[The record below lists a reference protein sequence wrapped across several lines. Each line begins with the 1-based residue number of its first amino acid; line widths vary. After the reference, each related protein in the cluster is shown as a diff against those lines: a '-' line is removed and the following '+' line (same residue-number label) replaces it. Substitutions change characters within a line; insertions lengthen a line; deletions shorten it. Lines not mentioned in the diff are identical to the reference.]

1 MVLTSAILLQLV
13 FNGIIAGGTY
23 AVAAIGYHM
32 VYGAL
37 KFVNFAHGSIAVFG
51 AYIAWSFSVGFLH
64 LALIPSVILAVVLT
78 ALLGIFIERVAY
90 RPLRNAPKLAPMVT
104 AMAVS
109 LMLDATTMMVIGSD
123 IKRFDLPVVEGMKLG
138 PVFATPVQ
146 LTILITSAVCMVLIW
161 LLLAKSRL
169 GKAIRA
175 VADNPDLA
183 EASGID
189 SNIVIS
195 ATFGIGS
202 ALAAVAGILIGMDT
216 SLQPTMGFVIMVK
229 SYAAV
234 VLGGMGNVV
243 GAVIGSFV
251 IGMAENLGVWV
262 IPPIW
267 KDVIAYGILILC
279 LFIRPNGLLGKK
291 EEISATVLGG

>member
-1 MVLTSAILLQLV
+1 MTLSTAILLQLI

-51 AYIAWSFSVGFLH
+51 AYIAWSLSVGFLH
-64 LALIPSVILAVVLT
+64 LGLFPSFILAIILT

-104 AMAVS
+104 AMAVA

-123 IKRFDLPVVEGMKLG
+123 IKRFDIPVVRGIQIG
-138 PVFATPVQ
+138 SVFATPVQ
-146 LTILITSAVCMVLIW
+146 LIILVTSIFFMALVW

-183 EASGID
+183 EASGIN
-189 SNIVIS
+189 SNMVIS

-202 ALAAVAGILIGMDT
+202 GLAAVAGILIGMDI

-234 VLGGMGNVV
+234 VLGGLGNVV

-251 IGMAENLGVWV
+251 IGLAENIGVWV

-267 KDVIAYGILILC
+267 KDVIAYGILIIC
-279 LFIRPNGLLGKK
+279 LFIRPNGLFGKK

>member
-51 AYIAWSFSVGFLH
+51 AYIAWSLSVGFLH

-123 IKRFDLPVVEGMKLG
+123 IKRFDLPVVEGIKLG

-146 LTILITSAVCMVLIW
+146 LTILVTSVVCMVLIW

>member
-1 MVLTSAILLQLV
+1 MILTSAILLQLI

-51 AYIAWSFSVGFLH
+51 AYIAWFLSVNFLH
-64 LALIPSVILAVVLT
+64 LGLIPSVFLAVFLT

-109 LMLDATTMMVIGSD
+109 LMLDATTMMVVGSD
-123 IKRFDLPVVEGMKLG
+123 IKRFDIPVVRGIQIG
-138 PVFATPVQ
+138 SIFATPVQ
-146 LTILITSAVCMVLIW
+146 LVILVTSVVCMLLIW
-161 LLLAKSRL
+161 VVLGKTRL

-234 VLGGMGNVV
+234 VLGGLGNVV
-243 GAVIGSFV
+243 GAVIGSFI
-251 IGMAENLGVWV
+251 IGMAENLGVWI

-267 KDVIAYGILILC
+267 KDVIAYGILILS
-279 LFIRPNGLLGKK
+279 LFIRPNGLFGKK